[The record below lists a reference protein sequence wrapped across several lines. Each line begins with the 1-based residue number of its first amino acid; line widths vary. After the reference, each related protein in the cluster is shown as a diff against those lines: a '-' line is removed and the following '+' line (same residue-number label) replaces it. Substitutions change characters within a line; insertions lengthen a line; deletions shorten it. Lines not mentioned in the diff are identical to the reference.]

1 MTPLEVIDGV
11 FMRLRAA
18 DDGPQAIVEALAA
31 AGYQI
36 SAAPEVDPEVARHAA
51 EIETGSA
58 MPGVDGVLWR
68 LIARCDYRAIE
79 KWQLGERIRGT
90 PPEQLF
96 DAMAVWING
105 AVVMTAGQVGRQ
117 QMRGAAQRIL
127 RMVAAAVEAD
137 INDLIWAKKTDAIVR
152 NKLRLILPEGK

>member
-1 MTPLEVIDGV
+1 MTPVEAITVVEAIT
-11 FMRLRAA
+11 AA
-18 DDGPQAIVEALAA
+18 IAATGADTSGEQIVSALAA

-36 SAAPEVDPEVARHAA
+36 SEVAQHAA

-79 KWQLGERIRGT
+79 KWQRGERIRCT

-96 DAMAVWING
+96 DALIVWVNAAVT
-105 AVVMTAGQVGRQ
+105 MTAGQVGRQ
-117 QMRGAAQRIL
+117 HMRSAAQRIL
-127 RMVAAAVEAD
+127 RAVAMAVEAD
-137 INDLIWAKKTDAIVR
+137 IVELIAAKKTGAIVR
-152 NKLRLILPEGK
+152 NKLRLILPEGN